1 MEREV
6 NDDGGGGARR
16 MLDPV
21 DGAACLAT
29 GSRLPHP
36 VVGDARER
44 RQPVSTV
51 ERWRGHLRYTANWSL
66 LHGSSSRCSGRVR
79 L

>member
-21 DGAACLAT
+21 DGATRLAT
-29 GSRLPHP
+29 GRLLPHP
-36 VVGDARER
+36 IVGDTRER
-44 RQPVSTV
+44 RLPVSTV

-66 LHGSSSRCSGRVR
+66 LHVR
-79 L
+79 AADVAAE